1 MKLLTAVLSL
11 STVFLLTPSAYS
23 QDDSDPTGDFAILPP
38 KLIRVYVEYYE
49 VTTLELA
56 EIMSEPKTSGDDTK
70 LRTELLTKAKAGKA
84 SLLESQTVICHS
96 GERSTTESITE
107 YIYPTEYETSQ
118 PNEDEKKQ
126 VHSSIVIPTAFETR
140 NLGSTFEVEPILGE
154 DGKTI
159 DIIIKPEIAY
169 LVGETIWGQGPKSDV
184 LFKMPTFYT
193 LRQNT
198 SLTLTSGKFQFT
210 AALTPKD
217 DKGVSDTT
225 KKVLVLLKADIVVI
239 EP

>member
-49 VTTLELA
+49 VTALDLA
-56 EIMSEPKTSGDDTK
+56 DIMSEPKAASDDSK
-70 LRTELLTKAKAGKA
+70 LRTNLLARTKAGKA
-84 SLLESQTVICHS
+84 TLLESHTLVC
-96 GERSTTESITE
+96 RSREKSSTSSVTE
-107 YIYPTEYETSQ
+107 YTFPNKYETSKS
-118 PNEDEKKQ
+118 NDDELKK
-126 VHSSIVIPTAFETR
+126 VHSALVIPTAFETR

-159 DIIIKPEIAY
+159 DIIFKPEIAY